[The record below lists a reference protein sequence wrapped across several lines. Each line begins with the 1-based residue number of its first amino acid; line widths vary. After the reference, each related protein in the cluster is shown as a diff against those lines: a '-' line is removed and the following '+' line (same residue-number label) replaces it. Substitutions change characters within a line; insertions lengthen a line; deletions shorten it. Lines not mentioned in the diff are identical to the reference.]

1 MGADLAIWMFPA
13 AFLLIFAGIPVAFS
27 LLIVAVLFAF
37 PFFGSLTGLQLYQF
51 VGSVSSNYSLAAVP
65 LFIFMGAV
73 LESSGIGKRA
83 FDALSMWM
91 GPLPG
96 GLAIATLAMC
106 TLFAAGTGVVG
117 AVEVMTGLLVMAPMR
132 AAGYSKSIIS
142 GTVCAG
148 GSLGTMI
155 PPSIVVVIYASVAQ
169 VPIGVL
175 FGAVLVPGFLMV
187 FFFLVWIVI
196 YALIW
201 PQEAPR
207 VRFGQDMPLGRKL
220 VFTAYALFPPMA
232 LVTSVIGSILL
243 GVAAVTEAAAI
254 GAVGALLL
262 NVLYRDFGWKETWN
276 ATVKTA
282 TVSSMIIFVALGG
295 TMFTSIF
302 KIQGGAQLVNAAVSS
317 FDLGSVGL
325 VIMLLLAYFIAGMI
339 LDWISA
345 VLICTPIFMP
355 FLQAAGVDPIWF
367 GVLAVIMLQTS
378 YLTPPMAPAVFYLK
392 GIAPPDFS
400 TMTMYRGVF
409 PFILCQFLTAAAVF
423 AFPEIAM
430 IIPEMMRR

>member
-1 MGADLAIWMFPA
+1 MDAELAIWMFPA
-13 AFLLIFAGIPVAFS
+13 AFALIFAGIPVAFS
-27 LLIVAVLFAF
+27 LIIVAVIFAF
-37 PFFGSLTGLQLYQF
+37 PVFGSLTGLQLYQF

-83 FDALSMWM
+83 FESLSMWM
-91 GPLPG
+91 GRLPG
-96 GLAIATLAMC
+96 GLAIATLSMC

-117 AVEVMTGLLVMAPMR
+117 AVEVMTGLLVMGPMR

-142 GTVCAG
+142 GTICAG

-169 VPIGVL
+169 IPIGTL

-187 FFFLVWIVI
+187 GFFLIWIIV

-201 PQEAPR
+201 PASAPR
-207 VRFGQDMPLGRKL
+207 VHFGQDMPLGRKL
-220 VFTAYALFPPMA
+220 SFTAYALFPPLV

-243 GVAAVTEAAAI
+243 GIAAVTEAAAI
-254 GAVGALLL
+254 GAVGAVLL
-262 NVLYRDFGWKETWN
+262 NVLYRDFSWRETWN

-282 TVSSMIIFVALGG
+282 TVSSMIIFIALGG

-302 KIQGGAQLVNAAVSS
+302 KIQGGAELVDAAVSS
-317 FDLGSVGL
+317 LDVGPAGL
-325 VIMLLLAYFIAGMI
+325 VIVLLFAYFIAGMI

-345 VLICTPIFMP
+345 VLICTPIFLP
-355 FLQAAGVDPIWF
+355 FLHAAGVDPMWF

-392 GIAPPDFS
+392 GIAPRDFS
-400 TMTMYRGVF
+400 TLAMYRGVF

-423 AFPEIAM
+423 AFPEIAT
-430 IIPEMMRR
+430 IIPELMRP